1 MLKHIAPTRYYSEM
15 IDLTFWQALRR
26 FLKYGKWS
34 WQKIHFTPV
43 YKGDSRY
50 EAAPY
55 EERIVELP
63 PHGYIT
69 HVLDESHS
77 SQYSSPAESQ

>member
-34 WQKIHFTPV
+34 WRKIHFTAV
-43 YKGDSRY
+43 YEGDPRY
-50 EAAPY
+50 DAAPF
-55 EERIVELP
+55 EEAIVPCVSDFWQVP
-63 PHGYIT
+63 P
-69 HVLDESHS
+69 LEES
-77 SQYSSPAESQ
+77 P